1 MINFLTLDRYG
12 ILAAVVLGIGI
23 LFFGGSMG
31 PFFLLVMLWFLVLSG
46 IVTWIGRRRKK
57 MIGVYQ
63 RYRSWNNVVANGI
76 VPLLITVLYYF
87 NSNGSIMPNSFII
100 VSYVA
105 SVAAITADK
114 FSSEIGVLGA
124 KPIMLMTLKK
134 VRQGTSGGITA
145 FGIGAGLLG
154 SLLIGVTMVNIS
166 NYGVLLVVVIIAG
179 LIGNLVDSIV
189 GYWEEQGIGN
199 KFTTN
204 FLCSVAGWAA
214 SLLLLLII

>member
-1 MINFLTLDRYG
+1 MLNFLTLDRYG
-12 ILAAVVLGIGI
+12 ILAAVVLGAGI
-23 LFFGGSMG
+23 FFFGGSMG
-31 PFFLLVMLWFLVLSG
+31 PFFLGVMAWFLVLSG

-63 RYRSWNNVVANGI
+63 RYRSYSNVVANGI
-76 VPLLITVLYYF
+76 VPLLITVLYHF
-87 NSNGSIMPNSFII
+87 NGSGAIMPNSFVI

-105 SVAAITADK
+105 CVAAITADK

-134 VRQGTSGGITA
+134 VKQGTSGGITA

-154 SLLIGVTMVNIS
+154 SLLIGITMVNIA

-179 LIGNLVDSIV
+179 LIGNLVDSVV

-214 SLLLLLII
+214 SLILLLII